1 MELLTNPFFTL
12 GATMRDDRR
21 RIMELAEEKSLV
33 SDEVA
38 VRGATAVLTN
48 PRRRLEAEI
57 GWLPGLAPKR
67 ISEAIS
73 VLEREPAKVRG
84 LGNLPSLARANL
96 LADGLIR
103 VVKQLPNKRDVSRW
117 IVELAN
123 VHDDIEAEQTITLL
137 NEERS
142 VAGFSPI
149 SDPQVVDTELRG
161 RRRYY
166 EQAIKRALDQLAT
179 PLLVEVVTI
188 AVDEAT
194 DNGDRQAPILI
205 DDLVDGFEVKAQGF
219 LERETKNIKVLVQGV
234 RSAVERDEGHEHIGG
249 LVSRLEKVVKNWDLV
264 VQPIQVSARSRGT
277 SHDPSH
283 DIAREIRRLAVHLF
297 NEHGLLDVSKR
308 LTTLQQ
314 EVFAEVDSVVE
325 QSEEDATALDEV
337 AEQRSQYLAK
347 MEARAE
353 SWKREITYEADV
365 RVVGVMFKHKLRIS
379 PDGVQWQ
386 GSKIPLEEIKQ
397 VRWGGTRHSVNGIPT
412 GTTYNIFVGGERGGT
427 TIELTQEEI
436 YSEFVNRLWKTAGVR
451 LLTEMLEGLHA
462 EKRYRFGTAIV
473 TDYGVELERR
483 KLLSANERVPCK
495 WTDLVIGNGAGTFY
509 IAKADEK
516 KVTVELSYQEMD
528 NVHVLEAAMR
538 ALWKSASSRLSG
550 LLDKAN

>member
-38 VRGATAVLTN
+38 VRDAEAVLTN

-103 VVKQLPNKRDVSRW
+103 VVKQLPNKREVSRW

-142 VAGFSPI
+142 VARFSPI
-149 SDPQVVDTELRG
+149 SDLQVVDTELRG

-166 EQAIKRALDQLAT
+166 KQAIKRALDQLAT

-194 DNGDRQAPILI
+194 DNGDSQAPILI
-205 DDLVDGFEVKAQGF
+205 DDLVDDFEVEAQGF
-219 LERETKNIKVLVQGV
+219 LERETKNIEVLVQGV
-234 RSAVERDEGHEHIGG
+234 RSAVERDEGHEHIGR
-249 LVSRLEKVVKNWDLV
+249 LVSQLEEVVKNWDRV

-283 DIAREIRRLAVHLF
+283 EIAGEIRRLAVHLF
-297 NEHGLLDVSKR
+297 NEHSLLDVSKR
-308 LTTLQQ
+308 LTALQQ

-337 AEQRSQYLAK
+337 AEQRSQYLAE

-365 RVVGVMFKHKLRIS
+365 GVMFKNKLRIS
-379 PDGVQWQ
+379 PDGVQWK

-427 TIELTQEEI
+427 TIELRQEKI

-483 KLLSANERVPCK
+483 KLFSANERVPCK

-538 ALWKSASSRLSG
+538 ALWKSASPRLSG